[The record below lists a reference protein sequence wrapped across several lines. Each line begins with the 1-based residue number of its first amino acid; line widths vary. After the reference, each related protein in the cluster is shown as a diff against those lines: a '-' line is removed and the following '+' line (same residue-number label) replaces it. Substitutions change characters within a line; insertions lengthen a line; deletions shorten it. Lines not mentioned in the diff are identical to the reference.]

1 MSRRKRF
8 PVVIVVMGVSGVGKT
23 TIGTM
28 LASRLGWAYYDADD
42 FHPAENV
49 EKMRRGI
56 PLTDE
61 DREGWLTAI
70 GALIRKRVDEDAPAV
85 VSCSALK
92 ESYRRKLEIPDEKV
106 ALLYLK
112 APKDVVE
119 ERIRSRSG
127 HFFSPDLLTSQYQT
141 LEEPSGAVVV
151 NATPAPAAVV
161 SEAVR
166 KLSTEF

>member
-23 TIGTM
+23 TIGAM

-49 EKMRRGI
+49 EKMSRGI

-61 DREGWLTAI
+61 DREGWLEGI
-70 GALIRKRVDEDAPAV
+70 SALIRNRVEDDAPAV

-92 ESYRRKLEIPDEKV
+92 ESYRRKLEIAADRV

-119 ERIRSRSG
+119 ERIRNRSG
-127 HFFSPDLLTSQYQT
+127 HFFNPALLASQYLT
-141 LEEPSGAVVV
+141 LEEPSSWMRHASPR
-151 NATPAPAAVV
+151 T
-161 SEAVR
+161 SWTR
-166 KLSTEF
+166 R